1 MKKSQFFE
9 KWGIFYTFLAYFR
22 AQKADTNFTYQSSL
36 KFYHKSPLLPSSKRS
51 LSSPSQPFFNPISH
65 PSLLP
70 SNPSKSND
78 INQRYL
84 NNNLNIPPQSI
95 LITSLFFSTIPLTPS
110 IPLNPLYS
118 NFFQHFKNLPIL
130 TYLYL

>member
-1 MKKSQFFE
+1 MNSRRQKQKKTHFFG

-36 KFYHKSPLLPSSKRS
+36 KFHHKFPFFPSSKRS

-84 NNNLNIPPQSI
+84 NNNLNIPLQSI
-95 LITSLFFSTIPLTPS
+95 LIISLLLNNPSKSLYPSLYFPLS
-110 IPLNPLYS
+110 
-118 NFFQHFKNLPIL
+118 
-130 TYLYL
+130 